1 MSIKMQIDTETIQ
14 ALLRTAQRTR
24 SSRFE
29 KPGDVTPFDF
39 HVPHRFAPEQVQHLR
54 DVAEVLARDLT
65 ATLSATLQGAF
76 PITLGEF
83 REVYVSQ
90 QVAADGA
97 CFIPLNFNK
106 RLAGYFLLPRDTAI
120 GWVTKLLGGL
130 ADAEIEEGRILSSL
144 EIDLLLDVT
153 EKVVAAVSHVSKD
166 NGGPDVTHTPT
177 VSTSPIELV
186 EEGQIADLCRITF
199 QRNEGEKALPFSIVV
214 LSELLEPIAGVVRP
228 PQRST
233 DEIHQDMLTHVKS
246 VPIKVNVRLGA
257 VNVSMRDL
265 VSLEAGDVILLQR
278 PLEEPIDVIVSGKT
292 IMTGQPVQHH
302 GWYGLQILQVK
313 EDA

>member
-1 MSIKMQIDTETIQ
+1 MSMNMQIDTETIQ
-14 ALLRTAQRTR
+14 ALLQTAQRTR
-24 SSRFE
+24 STRFE
-29 KPGDVTPFDF
+29 KPGDVMPFDF
-39 HVPHRFAPEQVQHLR
+39 HVPHRFAPEQVQRLR

-83 REVYVSQ
+83 RELYVSRQ
-90 QVAADGA
+90 PASDGA
-97 CFIPLNFNK
+97 CFVPLNF
-106 RLAGYFLLPRDTAI
+106 
-120 GWVTKLLGGL
+120 TKLLGGL
-130 ADAEIEEGRILSSL
+130 ADAEIEEGRTLSSL
-144 EIDLLLDVT
+144 ENDLLLDVT

-177 VSTSPIELV
+177 VSTDPIELV

-199 QRNEGEKALPFSIVV
+199 QRNEGDKALPFSLVV

-228 PQRST
+228 PERST
-233 DEIHQDMLTHVKS
+233 DEIRQDILAHVKS
-246 VPIKVNVRLGA
+246 VPMKVNVRLGT

-265 VSLEAGDVILLQR
+265 VSLETGDVILLQR
-278 PLEEPIDVIVSGKT
+278 PIGEPIDVIVSGKT

-302 GWYGLQILQVK
+302 GWYGLQILRMK
-313 EDA
+313 EDD